1 MRYFLLFT
9 VLLKPIFS
17 NVYISLTIQ
26 KCFSFW
32 HVKPS
37 LSAVSSAA
45 ACAVGLFCRASG
57 RSYSTSAK
65 SAFAGLSI
73 SEPHRSH
80 LTLVLLRELSS
91 NRSL

>member
-37 LSAVSSAA
+37 LSSDSSAA
-45 ACAVGLFCRASG
+45 AVCRFCRASG

-73 SEPHRSH
+73 SELHRSH

-91 NRSL
+91 RRSL

>member
-9 VLLKPIFS
+9 VLLNPIFS

-37 LSAVSSAA
+37 PWSGSSVA
-45 ACAVGLFCRASG
+45 ACLFCRASG

-80 LTLVLLRELSS
+80 LTFVLLRELSS